1 MYYILYWDNVPYSW
15 PVLNGR
21 RTLFLLRVYP
31 RIRTKLSVLV
41 LTWLCWLRRYLQPYF
56 HRSARAQ
63 RANLLQFTPI
73 LSAERMHF
81 VRYVPAN
88 LKAGTFR
95 RKCMR
100 SGSDS
105 TGTCSTGLY
114 SVFIR
119 SKALPK
125 LLKWSQFYK
134 FRPPACGTGSRW
146 KNKN

>member
-1 MYYILYWDNVPYSW
+1 MADALAIGACIGGL
-15 PVLNGR
+15 
-21 RTLFLLRVYP
+21 
-31 RIRTKLSVLV
+31 
-41 LTWLCWLRRYLQPYF
+41 LRRYLQPYF

-81 VRYVPAN
+81 VRVVPAN

-114 SVFIR
+114 SVFYTIKGTAEIIEMKPILQISSSGMR
-119 SKALPK
+119 QP
-125 LLKWSQFYK
+125 LKK
-134 FRPPACGTGSRW
+134 
-146 KNKN
+146 